1 MTSEA
6 TGVELGGAITSGFGS
21 GDAVTPSGG
30 WSAAGANG
38 TGPTPAFFTGD
49 GGHTA
54 EVWIL
59 GALGGCGTVLW
70 MIGFCF

>member
-1 MTSEA
+1 M
-6 TGVELGGAITSGFGS
+6 SGFGS

-54 EVWIL
+54 RFGYWELWV
-59 GALGGCGTVLW
+59 GVGSYCG
-70 MIGFCF
+70 